1 MKLRIE
7 ATAMAAK
14 HRKVVIFEVSDS
26 MAEELRE
33 IFRKRNSGELDAE
46 VEGGKSVRI
55 NLSLLDSEGRF

>member
-7 ATAMAAK
+7 ATALAAK
-14 HRKVVIFEVSDS
+14 YRKAVVFEVSDS

-33 IFRKRNSGELDAE
+33 IFRKRNSGELEAE
-46 VEGGKSVRI
+46 VEGSKSVRI